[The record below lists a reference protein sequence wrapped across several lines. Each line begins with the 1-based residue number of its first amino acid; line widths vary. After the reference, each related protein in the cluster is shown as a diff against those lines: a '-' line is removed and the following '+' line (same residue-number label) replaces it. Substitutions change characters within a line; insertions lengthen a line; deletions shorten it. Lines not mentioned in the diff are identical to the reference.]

1 MLCPTTSHDFAD
13 VARIHIL
20 FCHHWPMHTASDG
33 FFSGADRI
41 TNDFLLYY
49 DKTGIEDIFFFVII
63 HIES

>member
-1 MLCPTTSHDFAD
+1 ML
-13 VARIHIL
+13 L
-20 FCHHWPMHTASDG
+20 CHHWPMHTASDG

-41 TNDFLLYY
+41 TNDFPLYY